1 VNARRAGVLAPL
13 RHRDFRSVVLGWL
26 ASLLGDG
33 VFRVSIAFQVYLVDP
48 DPRSFALVGLVWA
61 LSQVVLLP
69 LGGWAGDR
77 FPRRHLVLLAD
88 LWRAL
93 AIGALGVLSVT
104 DRLTIPALVVIA
116 ACFGAGNAAF
126 NPAATAL
133 LPELVPEDELDRAN
147 ALLGGARPT
156 MLYIAGP
163 LLGAVVVGLTETG
176 VAFLFDA
183 VTFLVS
189 AALVARVPARSPKSA
204 GAVGLVAQLREAG
217 DGVAVVLATRW
228 LLVGMLATTV
238 SGLAFQ
244 GPFES
249 LVPFRLITDFDYM
262 DSQAGFALAPILA
275 ASGVGAVAT
284 AWWIGRHDLPRR
296 LAIAY
301 YWGEAA
307 ALLALVPLGLMTSPR
322 LGVLAG
328 VVIGAMFALT
338 EVVWTTSVQRGVPR
352 ERLGRVA
359 SLDWMVGIGL
369 APVSFLL
376 AGQLGARF
384 GAGTVLVA
392 AGVLGAV
399 ALVALS
405 FVPGARG
412 FDGLARIRAATAEPA
427 PADPTGTPREPSRG

>member
-1 VNARRAGVLAPL
+1 MNSWRTGALAPL

-26 ASLLGDG
+26 VSLLGDG
-33 VFRVSIAFQVYLVDP
+33 VFRVSIAFQVYQVDP
-48 DPRSFALVGLVWA
+48 DPRSFAVVGLVWG

-77 FPRRHLVLLAD
+77 FPRRNLVLLAD

-93 AIGALGVLSVT
+93 AIAVLGVLSVT
-104 DRLTIPALVVIA
+104 GQLTIPALVVIA

-133 LPELVPEDELDRAN
+133 IPELVGEEELDRAN
-147 ALLGGARPT
+147 AFLGGARPT

-163 LLGAVVVGLTETG
+163 LLGAVVLGFTETG
-176 VAFLFDA
+176 VAFLLDA

-189 AALVARVPARSPKSA
+189 AALVARVPARSPANA
-204 GAVGLVAQLREAG
+204 GAGGLVAQLREAG
-217 DGVAVVLATRW
+217 EGVAVVLATRW
-228 LLVGMLATTV
+228 LLIGMLATTV

-249 LVPFRLITDFDYM
+249 LVPFRLITEFGYV
-262 DSQAGFALAPILA
+262 DSQAAFALAPILA

-284 AWWIGRHDLPRR
+284 AWWIGHHDLPRR
-296 LAIAY
+296 LALAY

-307 ALLALVPLGLMTSPR
+307 ALLALVLLGLMTSPT
-322 LGVLAG
+322 LGILAG

-376 AGQLGARF
+376 AGQLGATF

-392 AGVLGAV
+392 AGVLGAA

-405 FVPGARG
+405 FVPGARAII
-412 FDGLARIRAATAEPA
+412 DLAARPAEAAASRPA
-427 PADPTGTPREPSRG
+427 AVTDTPREPSRG